1 MSAAGG
7 VLNRIVGSLGGA
19 QTAAVLVIGGIVVG
33 GATGGALA
41 SGALSGNPATT
52 GDELSVYPCP
62 DVGPALFTVPGG
74 QKFLATG
81 KTADGSWLRIHN
93 PLPGRTEAWVPAD
106 PLTVNGSMAD
116 LPVAECAPELAILAS
131 PMPAPTLTAIQDNS
145 PSPAPTPVPTPTPTA
160 TPVANVRPSL
170 SALTVST
177 RKISYDTGAY
187 CPNAVK
193 KVTFKVK
200 ATDSVGVEAVT
211 LFWRKPGASGFAQS
225 PMSRTAGTAKSG
237 TWQLALNTAANDI
250 TSAGRLAYYAVAT
263 DADGATRRLPTEGSN
278 GVTVAVC
285 VNTGPTIK
293 SASSTAGSHLSWKPL
308 RTGTCQ
314 YPTATTIRANVSD
327 VDGVDTVTLFFRPP
341 GEGWRSKPMT
351 LSSGRWTASLDTGSD
366 KIIITDPPTDLL
378 RWYVKATDKTGLA
391 SQTKAAS
398 ITIHRCDTEAQFG
411 QSSANPAFCPGRA
424 TNFFS
429 GSVIDQDGL
438 TGSSATLVYT
448 YVAKDGSRVTRSVR
462 MSGSQDGQPWYYH
475 VAVIGP
481 SDLQTS
487 SVAALFTTFEIRT
500 IDQYGGR
507 STGAA
512 GRVLQSCQ

>member
-33 GATGGALA
+33 GATGGALT
-41 SGALSGNPATT
+41 SGALSGSPATT
-52 GDELSVYPCP
+52 GGELSVYPCP

-74 QKFLATG
+74 QKFLVTG

-145 PSPAPTPVPTPTPTA
+145 PSPSPTPVPTATPTA
-160 TPVANVRPSL
+160 TPVANTRPSL
-170 SALTVST
+170 SALTAST

-200 ATDSVGVEAVT
+200 ATDAVGVEGVT
-211 LFWRKPGASGFAQS
+211 LFWRKPGAAGYAQS
-225 PMSRTAGTAKSG
+225 AMSRTAGTAKSG
-237 TWQLALNTAANDI
+237 TWQVTLNTTANDI

-293 SASSTAGSHLSWKPL
+293 SASSSSGKTLFQVTRTAPNCRS
-308 RTGTCQ
+308 T
-314 YPTATTIRANVSD
+314 TTISATVTD

-341 GEGWRSKPMT
+341 GEATYRSRAM
-351 LSSGRWTASLDTGSD
+351 SLANGKWSAAIDTTSD
-366 KIIITDPPTDLL
+366 KITIPNPPTGSL
-378 RWYVKATDKTGLA
+378 RWYIKAVDDTGLS
-391 SQTKAAS
+391 SQTKAAA
-398 ITIHRCDTEAQFG
+398 ITIKRCDTEATFG
-411 QSSANPAFCPGRA
+411 PTSAQGLFCA
-424 TNFFS
+424 TRTISFF
-429 GSVIDQDGL
+429 GSASDPDVLNG
-438 TGSSATLVYT
+438 TSAVLVYK
-448 YVAKDGSRVTRSVR
+448 YVATDGTSRTRR
-462 MSGSQDGQPWYYH
+462 AQMTGTRDGPWYYSVTFQPPAN
-475 VAVIGP
+475 VANDRKKSMTYYIETT
-481 SDLQTS
+481 DLFGGTSESQPQT
-487 SVAALFTTFEIRT
+487 LP
-500 IDQYGGR
+500 QG
-507 STGAA
+507 
-512 GRVLQSCQ
+512 C